1 MPLCDVKPKLA
12 FNIEDDMH
20 IINDGKAKV
29 LDYIKKGFEEPQN
42 ILNEFKKYEFLV
54 ERTTR

>member
-1 MPLCDVKPKLA
+1 VPLCDVKPKLA

-29 LDYIKKGFEEPQN
+29 MDYIKKGFEEP
-42 ILNEFKKYEFLV
+42 
-54 ERTTR
+54 